1 MRFVFVLLLL
11 AGCQAKEAVNLVK
24 DVSTEMRGKS
34 RVQVI
39 VRTEEED
46 LTLRKALEDRIEQQ
60 GIGRVISSGA
70 GAGQIDVTV
79 EVENTAE
86 AIPKIRKILL
96 EMCVLPRAN
105 YKVVSH

>member
-1 MRFVFVLLLL
+1 MRFLFVLLLL
-11 AGCQAKEAVNLVK
+11 AGCRAKEAVDLVK
-24 DVSTEMRGKS
+24 DVSTEMREKS

-60 GIGRVISSGA
+60 GIGRIVSSGA
-70 GAGQIDVTV
+70 GGGQIDVTI
-79 EVENTAE
+79 EVDNTAE

-96 EMCVLPRAN
+96 EMGVLPKAN
-105 YKVVSH
+105 YKVVSP

>member
-1 MRFVFVLLLL
+1 MRFVFIVLLLG
-11 AGCQAKEAVNLVK
+11 GCQAKEAIDLVK
-24 DVSTEMRGKS
+24 DVSTEMREKS

-60 GIGRVISSGA
+60 GIGRIVSSGA
-70 GAGQIDVTV
+70 GGGQIDVTV
-79 EVENTAE
+79 EVDNTAE

-96 EMCVLPRAN
+96 ELGVLPKAS
-105 YKVVSH
+105 YKVL